1 MFTLE
6 DIYNDIKAGASL
18 PRLHK
23 KYGGFKIYIPQRMP
37 DYKER
42 IIEEFTGYNY
52 DELAFKY
59 NTSRSNVEEIIKQ
72 NKEENNGLFD

>member
-72 NKEENNGLFD
+72 NKEEHNGLFD

>member
-1 MFTLE
+1 MFSLK

-42 IIEEFTGYNY
+42 IIEEFNGYNY

-72 NKEENNGLFD
+72 KKEADNSLFD